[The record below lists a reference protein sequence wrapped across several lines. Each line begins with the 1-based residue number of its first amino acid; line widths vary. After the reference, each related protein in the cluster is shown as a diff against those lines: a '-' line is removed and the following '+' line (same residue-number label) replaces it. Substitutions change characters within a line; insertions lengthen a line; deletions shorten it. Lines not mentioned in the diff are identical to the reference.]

1 MNHPSHWM
9 KRLSQPSKIA
19 SILDWKKTANTVL
32 AINFH
37 KNRVGIAVASH
48 PSRGVPCLELEPLRF
63 DTTTVADGS
72 GGGEMNHRRRR
83 RRKTIADAID
93 RECLERFS
101 EIVEEHKVCGVVV
114 NWPVQRETGRMGAAC
129 GRVVFA
135 LERIW
140 ERSIE
145 SSSSSSSSVEAER
158 PTADTG
164 HKSTSASGEGCSEQ
178 QDGGLLSRP
187 FCLWDARRID
197 REHPRKRVDAFGRCM
212 SYGKNQEP
220 RPSSSDSAPAS
231 RRSLSETTRPLL
243 RSNVNSNNNDNNT
256 ASKNTATDERD
267 YFAGREQ
274 YHEDEHT
281 VVLGVWEDFCREHWP
296 DLWRSAVATTTVW
309 SSGTST
315 STAAGRRSPRLSRA
329 MAADLR
335 ATETKT
341 KKRKKSLVA
350 MR

>member
-1 MNHPSHWM
+1 
-9 KRLSQPSKIA
+9 
-19 SILDWKKTANTVL
+19 
-32 AINFH
+32 
-37 KNRVGIAVASH
+37 
-48 PSRGVPCLELEPLRF
+48 
-63 DTTTVADGS
+63 
-72 GGGEMNHRRRR
+72 
-83 RRKTIADAID
+83 
-93 RECLERFS
+93 
-101 EIVEEHKVCGVVV
+101 VVV

-135 LERIW
+135 LEQIW

-145 SSSSSSSSVEAER
+145 SPSSSSSSSSSVEAER

-164 HKSTSASGEGCSEQ
+164 HKSTRAPGEGCSEQ

-197 REHPRKRVDAFGRCM
+197 RGHPRKRVDAFGRCV

-243 RSNVNSNNNDNNT
+243 RSNVNSNNNYNT
-256 ASKNTATDERD
+256 ASKSTATDERD

-315 STAAGRRSPRLSRA
+315 AAGRRSPRLSRA
-329 MAADLR
+329 MGADLR
-335 ATETKT
+335 ATETKS